1 MLMILVTIGSYCVVT
16 TTEITNCD
24 LSMCT
29 ADVLH
34 YDTSASGSITER
46 SVEQIKAC
54 AIDLPYA
61 GKEMPPGKTVF
72 GNDK

>member
-1 MLMILVTIGSYCVVT
+1 
-16 TTEITNCD
+16 
-24 LSMCT
+24 MCT